1 MLFFR
6 LVSYLPLP
14 ALYLITDLVYL
25 VVRFIL
31 GYRKKVI
38 DENLLYAFPEKSQKE
53 RIKIRNRFYRNFADS
68 IAETI
73 KLLTISDAE
82 LKKRFVLID
91 NHLPELA
98 VKSGVSAVMTAG
110 HMFNWEMAIQAIA
123 QQSQVT
129 TETVYLKLNNPF
141 FNKLMLEI
149 RVRFGGVLTEKN
161 EFRRKM
167 LSLKSHPKIVQL
179 ASDQRPPISQKKYKR
194 EFMNRPALFFEG
206 AEVLAKNMGLPVFF
220 GRVTRVKRGYYY
232 LEFSNIA
239 TPPYENALPHS
250 ITDSFCKSLEENIR
264 NQPDLYLWSHKRWK
278 V

>member
-14 ALYLITDLVYL
+14 VLYFITDLVYI

-53 RIKIRNRFYRNFADS
+53 RIEIRNRFYRNFADS

-91 NHLPELA
+91 NHLPEQA
-98 VKSGVSAVMTAG
+98 VMSGISAVMTAG

-167 LSLKSHPKIVQL
+167 LSLKKNPKIVQL

-194 EFMNRPALFFEG
+194 EFMNRQALFFEG

-220 GRVTRVKRGYYY
+220 GRVTKVKRGYYY
-232 LEFSNIA
+232 LEFFNIA
-239 TPPYENALPHS
+239 SPPYENAPPHS
-250 ITDSFCKSLEENIR
+250 ITDSFCESLEENIR

>member
-25 VVRFIL
+25 VARFIL

-38 DENLLYAFPEKSQKE
+38 DENLQFAFPEKSQKE
-53 RIKIRNRFYRNFADS
+53 RIEIRNSFYRNFADS

-91 NHLPELA
+91 NHLPEFA

-161 EFRRKM
+161 DFRRKM
-167 LSLKSHPKIVQL
+167 LSLKRNPKIVQL

-232 LEFSNIA
+232 LEFFNIA
-239 TPPYENALPHS
+239 TPPYENAPPHS
-250 ITDSFCKSLEENIR
+250 ITDSFCESLEENIR

>member
-6 LVSYLPLP
+6 LLSYLPLP
-14 ALYLITDLVYL
+14 VLYLITDFVYL
-25 VVRFIL
+25 VVRFPI

-38 DENLLYAFPEKSQKE
+38 DENLQFAFPEKSQQE
-53 RIKIRNRFYRNFADS
+53 RKKIRNKFYRNFTDT

-82 LKKRFVLID
+82 LRNRFVLID
-91 NHLPELA
+91 NQLPELA
-98 VKSGVSAVMTAG
+98 VKSGTSAIMTAG

-123 QQSQVT
+123 QQSEVV
-129 TETVYLKLNNPF
+129 TETVYLKLNNRF

-149 RVRFGGVLTEKN
+149 RVRFGGVFTEKK
-161 EFRRKM
+161 EFGKSM
-167 LSLKSHPKIVQL
+167 ATLKSHPRIIQL
-179 ASDQRPPISQKKYKR
+179 ASDQRPPLSQRRYKR

-206 AEVLAKNMGLPVFF
+206 AEVLAKKMNLPVYF
-220 GRVTRVKRGYYY
+220 GSVTKVKRGYYY
-232 LEFSNIA
+232 LEFYNIA
-239 TPPYENALPHS
+239 TPPYENTPPHS
-250 ITDSFCKSLEENIR
+250 ITDAFCKILEDNIR